1 MQFLQL
7 HELLDDLAESAL
19 EYVDMIAERGVSL
32 GGVAPGTAR
41 LAAANSS
48 LPELPP
54 DLSESRAFVEAMVER
69 YGQ

>member
-1 MQFLQL
+1 VI
-7 HELLDDLAESAL
+7 

-32 GGVAPGTAR
+32 GGMALGTAR

-48 LPELPP
+48 LPVLPL
-54 DLSESRAFVEAMVER
+54 DLSDSRAFVEVMVER